1 MNLQRL
7 KIGTLLGGGM
17 VLIIG
22 VMISTT
28 IFSNYLSNSAQE
40 IIRESTTKSFN
51 AINVQNE
58 SERFFSSL
66 DETIVILK
74 EGELNIAQKR
84 SEGLL
89 NGLRTTLQQSKDE
102 QVFSEDDLQ
111 RAETVL
117 VDLQDISKN
126 YFSLKREMIREGTA
140 RGRTFEGGYS
150 TKSREL
156 SDWFDKLANQKYAML
171 GIVANVIMNADEE
184 SQKALSLVRW
194 SQIVS
199 WVVVGISL
207 VLAITLAFFL
217 IRSAKKILDLK
228 NEFIN
233 IIAHDLRN
241 PVTAILGYLDIIQT
255 GKDMKLVDV
264 KKQLKIVE
272 VAAHRLRGQINNLLV
287 VGRSEAG
294 YVKVEIEPVEVAG
307 LLQESVIRA
316 MAFADTKG
324 MKIVYDKPVSAGIY
338 ILADKHKFSD
348 VIDNLISN
356 AIKYNKKEGLVT
368 ITSRA
373 EGDNFNIS
381 VTDTG
386 YGIPED
392 KKDKMFKKYSR
403 LDSSSKE
410 RVGGT
415 GLGLYTAKMSMEQ
428 MKGTITF
435 TTKVNEGTT
444 FTVSF
449 QKTEKK
455 KVTT

>member
-1 MNLQRL
+1 M
-7 KIGTLLGGGM
+7 KIGTMLGGGM

-28 IFSNYLSNSAQE
+28 VFSNYLSNSAQE

-66 DETIVILK
+66 DETLVIIREDK
-74 EGELNIAQKR
+74 LNIASSR

-89 NGLRTTLQQSKDE
+89 NRLRTTLQESKE
-102 QVFSEDDLQ
+102 QEVFSEVDLK
-111 RAETVL
+111 RAEAVL
-117 VDLQDISKN
+117 VEVHNISVS
-126 YFSLKREMIREGTA
+126 YFKLKKELIRSGVA

-150 TKSREL
+150 DQSRKL
-156 SDWFDKLANQKYAML
+156 SNEFDKLSNQKYEML
-171 GIVANVIMNADEE
+171 GLVANVIMRADEE
-184 SQKALSLVRW
+184 SQEALYLVRGA
-194 SQIVS
+194 QIVS
-199 WVVVGISL
+199 WIVVGMSL
-207 VLAITLAFFL
+207 VLAVTLAYFL
-217 IRSAKKILDLK
+217 VRSAKKVFDLK

-241 PVTAILGYLDIIQT
+241 PVTAILGYLDIIMT
-255 GKDMKLVDV
+255 SKNMRPADT
-264 KKQLKIVE
+264 KKQLKIIE
-272 VAAHRLRGQINNLLV
+272 VATHRLRNQINNLLE

-294 YVKVEIEPVEVAG
+294 YVKIDLEPVEVVD
-307 LLQESVIRA
+307 LLQESVMRA

-324 MKIVYDKPVSAGIY
+324 MKIIYDKPVSEGVY
-338 ILADKHKFSD
+338 ILADRHKFSD
-348 VIDNLISN
+348 VIDNIISN

-368 ITSRA
+368 ITSRD
-373 EGDNFNIS
+373 EETKFSIS
-381 VTDTG
+381 ITDTG

-392 KKDKMFKKYSR
+392 KRDKMFKKYSR
-403 LDSSSKE
+403 LKSSSKE

-428 MKGTITF
+428 MKGTIGF
-435 TTKVNEGTT
+435 TTKIDEGTT

-449 QKTEKK
+449 QKTKKEKA
-455 KVTT
+455 VS